1 MICNNRELLFR
12 KLSHMTKLLNAEQIE
27 QAEKFAMSMKY
38 DINIRVNGQL
48 FNIEFAENQELLKE
62 FKRDVYKNLISYLL
76 NEQL

>member
-1 MICNNRELLFR
+1 
-12 KLSHMTKLLNAEQIE
+12 MTKLLNAEQIE